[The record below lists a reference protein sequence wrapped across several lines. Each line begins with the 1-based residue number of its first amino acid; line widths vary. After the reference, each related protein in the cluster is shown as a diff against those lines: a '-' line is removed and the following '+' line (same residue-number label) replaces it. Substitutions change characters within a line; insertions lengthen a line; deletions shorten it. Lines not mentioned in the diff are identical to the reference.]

1 MLSSILQLTISL
13 TKTLELD
20 QYQGSLV
27 ELTKELLTSL
37 ELEESKT
44 TWTKLMTRT
53 KLLFTRWIFKERLLN
68 RKLLI
73 SKRKRGES
81 RP

>member
-20 QYQGSLV
+20 QYQGSQV

-44 TWTKLMTRT
+44 TWTKLMTRI

-68 RKLLI
+68 RKSLI
-73 SKRKRGES
+73 FKRKRGES

>member
-73 SKRKRGES
+73 SKRRRGES